1 MALNSVVILFFLV
14 ALSIALVPS
23 IQKHQEIIFGKA
35 IGSLIVIVGAGD
47 TWRYKKGT
55 YTGKT
60 QKEKWWTN
68 SLTSC
73 AYYQDIILS

>member
-1 MALNSVVILFFLV
+1 MALSSVVILFFLV

-23 IQKHQEIIFGKA
+23 TQKCQEIIFGKA
-35 IGSLIVIVGAGD
+35 IGSLLVIVGAGD

-60 QKEKWWTN
+60 QEKWWTN